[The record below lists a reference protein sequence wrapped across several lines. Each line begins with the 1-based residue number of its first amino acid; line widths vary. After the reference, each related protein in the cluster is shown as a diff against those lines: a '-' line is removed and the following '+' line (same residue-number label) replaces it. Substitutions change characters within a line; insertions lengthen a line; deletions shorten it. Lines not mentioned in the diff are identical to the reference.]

1 MYSQEN
7 KFWNSCSHYQDLHV
21 HVYMYAWILQQFM
34 GGGDD
39 WV

>member
-7 KFWNSCSHYQDLHV
+7 KFCTIKIYM
-21 HVYMYAWILQQFM
+21 YMYAWILQQFM
-34 GGGDD
+34 GGGGDD